1 MNAPVL
7 VTRRDG
13 VRLGAGIL
21 LGGIVISA
29 LGYVSGL
36 PLLIGV
42 GELLGLGGLASL
54 LANLAVDAANGPRD
68 LRLGWPAVV
77 HPIGILLH
85 FAMLGALWPLHVAI
99 DLGALDGVL
108 GEEAGAE
115 EGFWLSAL
123 FALGLVVL
131 GGTTLPLHRRAINL
145 ATGTT
150 GRMRLLV
157 GSIASVGAMVAEL
170 VLYVVIWISQRERE
184 VFELDALF
192 GESGFSLWRDTLA
205 TIASGQGTIALLR
218 AAEVVLG
225 LCLVLQLFVLIS
237 SWFLLSATFRRRF
250 FLGFDALVTAA
261 FLFALWALPFSPPE
275 EGDATPALA
284 ALVITSVAALRGLAR
299 LLPLMLDAIER
310 AGFQALVAARLLRA
324 RKSGFLTVIGLLAI
338 LAVSFSSCTLTT
350 TLSVMGG
357 FRDDLQQKILG
368 NSAHVVVDREYGSWD
383 GWDPVLSRVRAVPG
397 VEGASP
403 YVEGEVMITSA
414 SNLGGAV
421 LRGIDPATIVT
432 DLPNNL
438 RHGRMEY
445 LSHPE
450 RLLDLSAEEMSGSL
464 LERFDPELVDEE
476 PEEEP
481 EEEAAAPDAGAPP
494 DAGVSPRYGSDD
506 PAEERL
512 GLAREIDDLLR
523 NIDRELGEGPVS
535 APLPEPAP
543 ELPPGDLERNARMT
557 ELEEFLLPE
566 APDERRRREAAADLL
581 PGLIVGAELARSLRL
596 HVGDEVNLVSPNGEL
611 GPAGPMPRSRPFR
624 VAGIFYSGMFEY
636 DMQVAYTDLATAQRF
651 LGLGSAITGI
661 QVRVDDWEL
670 AEERSTEIAAVVGR
684 SELRVRSW
692 QEVNRNLFGALQL
705 EKLAMFIT
713 LLIAILVASFC
724 VVGALMLMVQEKGRE
739 VGILKAMGAQDGQ
752 IVGVFLAQ
760 GLLIGLL
767 GAVSGCGLG
776 YVVCFTAEHFGI
788 AMNPEV
794 YYIDRLPVHVEVK
807 DFVMVGVSSVVVCLI
822 ATVYP
827 AVLGSRLRP
836 VDSLKQG

>member
-1 MNAPVL
+1 MSGFVW
-7 VTRRDG
+7 RDAKEGLSLSLALFVAAGISGSLG
-13 VRLGAGIL
+13 VFVAMPLFVGVAALLLLGAVSVL
-21 LGGIVISA
+21 LGSLRPAPASA
-29 LGYVSGL
+29 R
-36 PLLIGV
+36 
-42 GELLGLGGLASL
+42 E
-54 LANLAVDAANGPRD
+54 
-68 LRLGWPAVV
+68 LRLGWPAAVYPLGV
-77 HPIGILLH
+77 LLH
-85 FAMLGALWPLHVAI
+85 GAMLAALWPLHV
-99 DLGALDGVL
+99 LLDAEAL
-108 GEEAGAE
+108 GETARLE
-115 EGFWLSAL
+115 ESAWMSGL
-123 FALGLVVL
+123 FALGISIL
-131 GGTTLPLHRRAINL
+131 GAVTLALYRRASRL
-145 ATGTT
+145 AQGTR
-150 GRMRLLV
+150 GRMRLVV
-157 GSIASVGAMVAEL
+157 GSIASVLVIVAEL
-170 VLYVVIWISQRERE
+170 VVAIVVLTSQRESE
-184 VFELDALF
+184 VFEMDALF
-192 GESGFSLWRDTLA
+192 GESGVLLWHDTLV
-205 TIASGQGTIALLR
+205 TIASGQGTVGLLR
-218 AAEVVLG
+218 AAEIVLVPALVVQVFATL
-225 LCLVLQLFVLIS
+225 S
-237 SWFLLSATFRRRF
+237 TWFLLSEGFRRRF
-250 FLGFDALVTAA
+250 FYVFDSGVLLA
-261 FLFALWALPFSPPE
+261 FLFALWTLPFSPPE
-275 EGDATPALA
+275 EGDPTPAALA
-284 ALVITSVAALRGLAR
+284 LTITSFAAVRGLAR
-299 LLPLMLDAIER
+299 LLPLLLDAIER
-310 AGFQALVAARLLRA
+310 TGFRTLVAARLLRA

-368 NSAHVVVDREYGSWD
+368 NSAHVVIDREYGSWD
-383 GWDPVLSRVRAVPG
+383 GWDPVLSRVRGVEG

-421 LRGIDPATIVT
+421 LRGIDPDTIVT

-450 RLLDLSAEEMSGSL
+450 RLLDLSPEEMSGSL
-464 LERFDPELVDEE
+464 LERIDPIEVE
-476 PEEEP
+476 PEPEP
-481 EEEAAAPDAGAPP
+481 LVVADAGAPDAGTELPLPDREPVGRPP
-494 DAGVSPRYGSDD
+494 
-506 PAEERL
+506 EERV

-523 NIDRELGEGPVS
+523 NIDRELGDGPVS

-543 ELPPGDLERNARMT
+543 ELPAGDLDRNARLA

-566 APDERRRREAAADLL
+566 DPEDRRRREAAADLL

-661 QVRVDDWEL
+661 QVRVDDWER
-670 AEERSTEIAAVVGR
+670 AEERSTAISAVIGR
-684 SELRVRSW
+684 SEVRVRSW

-739 VGILKAMGAQDGQ
+739 VGILKAMGAEDRQ

-776 YVVCFTAEHFGI
+776 YVVCFAAEHFGI

-794 YYIDRLPVHVEVK
+794 YYIDRLPVHVEVA
-807 DFVMVGVSSVVVCLI
+807 DFVMVGVSSVVVCLL

-836 VDSLKQG
+836 VDSLRQG